1 MGESK
6 TKDKPK
12 GESAAT
18 PEPKKKPARVTYI
31 GRHKFREGET
41 IPESLIPKPKK

>member
-1 MGESK
+1 M
-6 TKDKPK
+6 TDPKPK
-12 GESAAT
+12 TEKKKPDAS
-18 PEPKKKPARVTYI
+18 EPKKKPAKVTYI